1 MKQHIVKIMSLFED
15 FKYSIFYFKEINML
29 IQDSKNNHI
38 VNVIYNTQYVPDI
51 KDLSYLKHTQNE
63 MLHNYWDDI

>member
-38 VNVIYNTQYVPDI
+38 VNVIYNT
-51 KDLSYLKHTQNE
+51 
-63 MLHNYWDDI
+63 

>member
-38 VNVIYNTQYVPDI
+38 VNVIYNTQYVHDI